1 VYILSKLL
9 YTFDMLNKKYTIVLI
24 ITVMLVILSTSISW
38 LNYSVSLNN
47 AHKQLKEHSLPLS
60 LDNIYTS
67 IQKNIIEPY
76 LLSSMMANDTF
87 VQDWIINEEKD
98 KEKII
103 KYLDSIKNKYGMF
116 NTFLVS
122 DKTKNYYTQDGF
134 IEVVKKDNP
143 ANNWY
148 FDFKQQ
154 QEHHQINLDFNDH
167 LSNDLIMFI
176 NYKLFDADY
185 HFIGATGVALKISYI
200 NDMLQNF
207 RQKHN
212 FIVTFF
218 NKNGDIVLA
227 EREITKQKNIKELPY
242 LKKFQDKIISKT
254 SQLIEYE
261 KENSEYILNTKYIP
275 ELNLY
280 LAVEVKVNKYIE
292 DVKKVF
298 YFNLII
304 SMFITL
310 LVAFVL
316 IVIIKK
322 HNSKFET
329 LAKYDSLTK
338 VLNRRSFEEQ
348 LIKLINSSKNKKNE
362 FSLVFVDID
371 NFKVINDTF
380 GHSQGDLV
388 LCEITKILKENIREV
403 DLLARWGGEEF
414 IVVLKHT
421 SLETG
426 KIKAEIFRQSLEENI
441 SLKESINFPITGS
454 FGITQYKSSDNLDS
468 LISRADEAMY
478 KSKTNGK
485 NRVTVIE

>member
-143 ANNWY
+143 SNNWY

-227 EREITKQKNIKELPY
+227 EREITKQK
-242 LKKFQDKIISKT
+242 
-254 SQLIEYE
+254 
-261 KENSEYILNTKYIP
+261 
-275 ELNLY
+275 
-280 LAVEVKVNKYIE
+280 
-292 DVKKVF
+292 
-298 YFNLII
+298 
-304 SMFITL
+304 
-310 LVAFVL
+310 
-316 IVIIKK
+316 
-322 HNSKFET
+322 
-329 LAKYDSLTK
+329 
-338 VLNRRSFEEQ
+338 
-348 LIKLINSSKNKKNE
+348 
-362 FSLVFVDID
+362 
-371 NFKVINDTF
+371 
-380 GHSQGDLV
+380 
-388 LCEITKILKENIREV
+388 ILKSCHI
-403 DLLARWGGEEF
+403 
-414 IVVLKHT
+414 
-421 SLETG
+421 
-426 KIKAEIFRQSLEENI
+426 
-441 SLKESINFPITGS
+441 
-454 FGITQYKSSDNLDS
+454 
-468 LISRADEAMY
+468 
-478 KSKTNGK
+478 
-485 NRVTVIE
+485 

>member
-1 VYILSKLL
+1 
-9 YTFDMLNKKYTIVLI
+9 MLNKKYTIVLI
-24 ITVMLVILSTSISW
+24 ITIMLVILSTSISW

-60 LDNIYTS
+60 LDNIYSS

-87 VQDWIINEEKD
+87 VQDWILNEEKD

-103 KYLDSIKNKYGMF
+103 KYLESIKNKYGMF

-122 DKTKNYYTQDGF
+122 EKTKNYYTQDGF
-134 IEVVKKDNP
+134 VEVIKKDNL
-143 ANNWY
+143 ANKWY
-148 FDFKQQ
+148 FDFKRQ
-154 QEHHQINLDFNDH
+154 QEHHEINLDFNNH

-176 NYKLFDADY
+176 NYKIFDAQY

-200 NDMLQNF
+200 NDMLQKF

-218 NKNGDIVLA
+218 NKKGDVVLA
-227 EREITKQKNIKELPY
+227 EREITQEKNIQELPY
-242 LKKFQDKIISKT
+242 LKFFQDKIISKT
-254 SQLIEYE
+254 PQLLEYQ
-261 KENSEYILNTKYIP
+261 KKDAEYILNTKYIP

-304 SMFITL
+304 SMIITL
-310 LVAFVL
+310 LVAVVL
-316 IVIIKK
+316 IMIIKK
-322 HNSKFET
+322 HNSKYET
-329 LAKYDSLTK
+329 LAKYDPLTK

-348 LIKLINSSKNKKNE
+348 LTKLINTSKNKKFD
-362 FSLVFVDID
+362 FSLIFVDID
-371 NFKVINDTF
+371 NFKLINDSL
-380 GHSQGDLV
+380 GHSKGDVV
-388 LCEITKILKENIREV
+388 LCEITKILKENIREI
-403 DLLARWGGEEF
+403 DLIARWGGEEF
-414 IVVLKHT
+414 IVVLKNT
-421 SLETG
+421 PLETG
-426 KIKAEIFRQSLEENI
+426 KIKAELLRQSLEENI
-441 SLKESINFPITGS
+441 VLKDSINYPITGS
-454 FGITQYKSSDNLDS
+454 FGLTQFKAEDSLDS

-485 NRVTVIE
+485 NQVTVAK